1 MEPIYLDNQAS
12 TPMHPRVVAAMAD
25 AGYGNPHAS
34 SHSIGWNAAAKV
46 ERARE
51 SVAAL
56 IGADPD
62 EIFFTS
68 GATEAN
74 NLAILGVRK
83 LRSEDRD
90 GVLRPTI
97 EHKSVLAACDA
108 LAEEYGFQVG
118 TIPVGAD
125 GRVDLAYFGEG
136 PVDRVVLLSTAF
148 VNNEIGTVQDI
159 AAIGGLRGEALFHCD
174 AAQAPEAVDMAGTA
188 VHCDMMSL
196 SSHKMRGPM
205 GIGALYIA
213 RAVQKRIKPIM
224 YGGGQQSG
232 IRPGTLPLQL
242 CVGFGV
248 ACDIAREGAE
258 NRKTLARLRDAFLD
272 TLHNQGLRFSLNGSS
287 ELGKRHPGNANIR
300 LHGVD
305 AEQLIAVLQPRVAA
319 STGSACTSGSL
330 EPSYVLTSLGLTRE
344 EASQSIRFSLGH
356 ETTLAEVHET
366 ALMIGEAI
374 KRLA

>member
-1 MEPIYLDNQAS
+1 
-12 TPMHPRVVAAMAD
+12 VA
-25 AGYGNPHAS
+25 G
-34 SHSIGWNAAAKV
+34 
-46 ERARE
+46 
-51 SVAAL
+51 L
-56 IGADPD
+56 IGADTD

-74 NLAILGVRK
+74 NLAILGIRK
-83 LRSEDRD
+83 LRSESRNR
-90 GVLRPTI
+90 VLRPAI
-97 EHKSVLAACDA
+97 EHRSVLAACDA
-108 LAEEYGFQVG
+108 LVEEYGFKANAV
-118 TIPVGAD
+118 PVGVD
-125 GRVDLAYFGEG
+125 GRVDLAYLSKGT
-136 PVDRVVLLSTAF
+136 VDRAALLSVAF

-159 AAIGGLRGEALFHCD
+159 AAIGELRGGALFHCD
-174 AAQAPEAVDMAGTA
+174 AAQAPEAVDMRGTA

-248 ACDIAREGAE
+248 ACEIAKNGTET
-258 NRKTLARLRDAFLD
+258 RKTVSDLRDALIGA
-272 TLHNQGLRFSLNGSS
+272 LRKQGLCFALNGSS
-287 ELGKRHPGNANIR
+287 EPDKRHPGNANIR
-300 LHGVD
+300 LHGID
-305 AEQLIAVLQPRVAA
+305 AEQLIAILQPRIAA

-330 EPSYVLTSLGLTRE
+330 EPSHVLISIGLSRE
-344 EASQSIRFSLGH
+344 EASQSIRISLGH

-366 ALMIGEAI
+366 ALMIGEAV
-374 KRLA
+374 KRLV

>member
-1 MEPIYLDNQAS
+1 
-12 TPMHPRVVAAMAD
+12 MHPQVVEAMLT
-25 AGYGNPHAS
+25 AGYGNPHS
-34 SHSIGWNAAAKV
+34 NSHSIGWDAAAKV

-56 IGADPD
+56 INADAD

-83 LRSEDRD
+83 LRSERRD
-90 GVLRPTI
+90 SVMRPAI

-108 LAEEYGFQVG
+108 LVEEYGFRLDEVPVG
-118 TIPVGAD
+118 TD
-125 GRVDLAYFGEG
+125 GRIDLAYLAEG
-136 PVDRVVLLSTAF
+136 GMDRAVLMSVAF
-148 VNNEIGTVQDI
+148 VNNEIGTIQDI
-159 AAIGGLRGEALFHCD
+159 AAIGMQRGPVMFHCD
-174 AAQAPEAVDMAGTA
+174 ATQAPEGADIMGAAG
-188 VHCDMMSL
+188 HCDMMSI

-205 GIGALYIA
+205 GIGALYIS
-213 RAVQKRIKPIM
+213 RSIQPLIKPIM
-224 YGGGQQSG
+224 YGGGQQFG

-248 ACDIAREGAE
+248 ACDIARNGAE
-258 NRKTLARLRDAFLD
+258 GRKSLAKLRDAFIVALRK
-272 TLHNQGLRFSLNGSS
+272 QGLEFELNGTS
-287 ELGKRHPGNANIR
+287 EFDKRHAGNANIW
-300 LHGVD
+300 LPGVD
-305 AEQLIAVLQPRVAA
+305 AEQLLTLLQPGIAA

-330 EPSYVLTSLGLTRE
+330 EPSYVLTSIGLSTE
-344 EASQSIRFSLGH
+344 KASQSIRFSVGH
-356 ETTLAEVHET
+356 ETTLSDVNKA